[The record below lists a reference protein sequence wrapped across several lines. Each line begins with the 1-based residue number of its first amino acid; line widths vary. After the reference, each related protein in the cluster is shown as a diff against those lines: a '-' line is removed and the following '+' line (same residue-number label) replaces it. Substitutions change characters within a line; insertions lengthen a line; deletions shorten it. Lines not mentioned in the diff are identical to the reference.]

1 MSMYDLFKTEPVLE
15 TEGVILNYGT
25 FKVTIARA
33 GGMNKRYVKVLE
45 AKVRPFRRALQTET
59 LDSEVGLDILR
70 EAYAEA
76 IILKWETE
84 QNGKFVIGIESPD
97 RDILPFTKE
106 NVVLTLR
113 NLPDLFADIQDQANK
128 TATFRQ
134 DEKEKAAGNL

>member
-15 TEGVILNYGT
+15 TEGVVLNYGT

-76 IILKWETE
+76 IILKWETQ

-97 RDILPFTKE
+97 NEILPFTKE
-106 NVVLTLR
+106 NVILTLK
-113 NLPDLFADIQDQANK
+113 NLPDLFTDIQDQASK
-128 TATFRQ
+128 IATFRQ
-134 DEKEKAAGNL
+134 DEKEKAAGNS